1 MQRIASF
8 EVDHTRLK
16 PGLYVSRTDGD
27 VVTYDLRFVEPNAVE
42 LLMPPPALH
51 TMEHLF
57 ATLARNSALGDQVV
71 YFGPMG
77 CRSGCYLLL
86 RDSVSP
92 QQAID
97 LCRQTLAAIAVWE
110 GPIPGASAAECGN
123 YREHDLAAAQIYARG
138 LLHVLASWTPEKL
151 TYPA

>member
-1 MQRIASF
+1 
-8 EVDHTRLK
+8 
-16 PGLYVSRTDGD
+16 
-27 VVTYDLRFVEPNAVE
+27 
-42 LLMPPPALH
+42 MPPPALH

-97 LCRQTLAAIAVWE
+97 LCRQTLAAIAVWDE
-110 GPIPGASAAECGN
+110 PIPGASAAECGN
-123 YREHDLAAAQIYARG
+123 YREHDLVTAQIYARG
-138 LLHVLASWTPEKL
+138 LLHVLETWTPEKL